1 MLRRAALLAA
11 VILFTGCLHT
21 NTVPPP
27 APGADGPRLEAAY
40 QPPFYT
46 GPGNVG
52 AFRTECELSF
62 TAPVDPIVYPGQGD
76 LDAGPSHD
84 HNFFGPTWHDGF
96 TTDPT
101 GAPASTCYGG
111 TLNRT
116 AYWAPAMIDAAT
128 GTGSGMDS
136 EYDMVQPATG
146 AWTLPLQVYY
156 KSGYGGV
163 ASLEVEQFPPGLRII
178 AGDKNSTAPQ
188 EHVLFDCITSGDA
201 TSYYSPSGG
210 GPSAPDVIRN
220 RSSIPTD
227 CPAGRIIQVRI
238 TFPPCWDGDNLDS
251 PDHKSHM
258 AYPTLAEGCP
268 SSHPVP
274 LTEIIEHLR
283 YRVGPGGATYYRFVT
298 DLYDLTLPAGYTFHA
313 DWWFGWDMPTFDAI
327 VNDCVAAEHDCRMNL
342 VGFTGDALAYPT
354 TSTARSAVT
363 VDKPSWWLREG

>member
-116 AYWAPAMIDAAT
+116 AYWSPAMVDT
-128 GTGSGMDS
+128 TTNNGSN
-136 EYDMVQPATG
+136 EFDMVQPATG
-146 AWTLPLQVYY
+146 PWTLPLQVYY

-163 ASLEVEQFPPGLRII
+163 ASRDVQTFPVGLKIV
-178 AGDKNSTAPQ
+178 AGNPNSTGPQ
-188 EHVLFDCITSGDA
+188 RHVVFDCIASGDA
-201 TSYYSPSGG
+201 QSYVDGIVARP
-210 GPSAPDVIRN
+210 
-220 RSSIPTD
+220 SIPTD
-227 CPAGRIIQVRI
+227 CPPGRIIQVRL
-238 TFPPCWDGDNLDS
+238 TFPQCWNGSDLWLPGS
-251 PDHKSHM
+251 AHM

-268 SSHPVP
+268 SSHPVA
-274 LTEIIEHLR
+274 LTEIIEHFR
-283 YRVGPGGATYYRFVT
+283 YRVGPNGSAGYRFVT
-298 DLYDLTLPAGYTFHA
+298 DSYDPNLYPGGYSFHGDWFNGWHQPTL
-313 DWWFGWDMPTFDAI
+313 DRI
-327 VNDCVAAEHDCRMNL
+327 VDDCIANEHDCRMNL
-342 VGFTGDALAYPT
+342 IGFTGQALAYP
-354 TSTARSAVT
+354 V
-363 VDKPSWWLREG
+363 P